1 MIDGFQAEK
10 VRDSVIEEIR
20 NKSRKDGWSK
30 VVIGISGGKDSSV
43 AAALC
48 ARALG
53 KEHVYGVL
61 MPDHL
66 QKDLEDSIR
75 VVKSLGIQYKI
86 VNIGAVHDALLG
98 CVTASRERDQ
108 DGGEFKVAYHR
119 ESNVNIPPRIRMTVL
134 RYIGQSMGALLC
146 GTGNL
151 SESTVGYCTKDGDT
165 SCDFN
170 PIGALT
176 SLEVVE
182 VGLTMKELPPKL
194 VQKIPDDGLSGMPD
208 EEKLGVTYKDIHNY
222 IRNGGD
228 AKDTETNRRIGAMK
242 ASSDHKRKLPQKLL
256 CGEDGTLLPE
266 FEPFFFLNIF

>member
-1 MIDGFQAEK
+1 MLNGFQAEK
-10 VRDSVIEEIR
+10 VRDSIIEELKK
-20 NKSRKDGWSK
+20 KSRKDGWTK

-53 KEHVYGVL
+53 RDHVYGVL

-75 VVKSLGIQYKI
+75 VVKALGIPYKI
-86 VNIGAVHDALLG
+86 VNIGAVHEAVLG
-98 CVTASRERDQ
+98 CVTAHRDGDVQ
-108 DGGEFKVAYHR
+108 DGEEFEVAYHK
-119 ESNVNIPPRIRMTVL
+119 ESDVNVGPRIRMTVL

-170 PIGALT
+170 PLGALT
-176 SLEVVE
+176 SLEVVS
-182 VGLTMKELPPKL
+182 VGLTMKELPQKL
-194 VQKIPDDGLSGMPD
+194 VQKVPNDGLSGMPD
-208 EEKLGVTYKDIHNY
+208 EEKLGVTYQDIHNY

-228 AKDTETNRRIGAMK
+228 ALDADTSRKIKAMEMSGA
-242 ASSDHKRKLPQKLL
+242 HKRKLPQKLL
-256 CGEDGTLLPE
+256 CGADGNVLPE
-266 FEPFFFLNIF
+266 FAPYF